1 MYKLNLNMKKSY
13 IIIGSIILFLLIILF
28 SYRGIYNN
36 AVSLQEGVDE
46 SWGNVQATYQRRADL
61 IPQLVDVVMGAVEKE
76 GQIVTDVTRARAGLP
91 SSSEIEDLKN
101 QIANADSPEKLQL
114 LEKQL
119 KSNDKSAQAF
129 LNVAV
134 EAYPNL
140 KSIDGYKALQ
150 NQLEG
155 TENRIGKAR
164 DDYNESIKKYN
175 THIRGFFTKMVL
187 NSEEFPKK
195 TGFEADK
202 GAENK
207 TDDTKRL
214 TE

>member
-1 MYKLNLNMKKSY
+1 MKKSY
-13 IIIGSIILFLLIILF
+13 IIIGSIILFLLIVLF
-28 SYRGIYNN
+28 SYRGMYNN
-36 AVSLQEGVDE
+36 AVSLQEDVDKT
-46 SWGNVQATYQRRADL
+46 WNNVQTTYQRRADL
-61 IPQLVDVVMGAVEKE
+61 IPQLVDVVMGAAKKE
-76 GQIVTDVTRARAGLP
+76 GQIVTEVTRARAGLP
-91 SSSEIEDLKN
+91 SSTEIEDLKN
-101 QIANADSPEKLQL
+101 QIASADSPEKLQL

-119 KSNDKSAQAF
+119 KSNEKSAQAF

-140 KSIDGYKALQ
+140 KSIEGYQALQ
-150 NQLEG
+150 GQLEG
-155 TENRIGKAR
+155 TENRINKAR
-164 DDYNESIKKYN
+164 TDYNESIKNYN
-175 THIRGFFTKMVL
+175 THIRGFFTKMFL

-202 GAENK
+202 GAENR

>member
-1 MYKLNLNMKKSY
+1 MKKSY

-76 GQIVTDVTRARAGLP
+76 GQIVTDVTRARTGLP

-140 KSIDGYKALQ
+140 KSIDGYEALQ
-150 NQLEG
+150 DQLEG

-164 DDYNESIKKYN
+164 KDYNEAIKKYN
-175 THIRGFFTKMVL
+175 SHIRGFFTKMVL

-195 TGFEADK
+195 KGFEADK
-202 GAENK
+202 EAENK
-207 TDDTKRL
+207 TNDTKRL
-214 TE
+214 TK